1 MPSSPESRIRQLFEE
16 IYNKHA
22 FDRAP
27 EFFAPDYVNHQPGA
41 APGVEG
47 LRTWATTMLTLVP
60 DLSCTIEQLVEQNDR
75 VMVYV
80 RWSGTI
86 GGTDQELSQQTAN
99 LYRLREGLITEHWS
113 VFDYS
118 TLLKLGMTPPDQTSQ
133 VTGEPDRAAGPLQ
146 QANMT
151 LVETVWDDLMHQHLL
166 EKADDY
172 YRQDYIQHND
182 FAARSGGGLK
192 GMKDFFAGLFQLAPD
207 LVGDITQMIA
217 QDDRVGIFCVWHGH
231 EASSGAEVRLHTSD
245 LLRIEDGLIAEHWD
259 VMDYAAVA
267 QFGVS
272 AEEG

>member
-1 MPSSPESRIRQLFEE
+1 MSSTPGRRIRQLFEE
-16 IYNKHA
+16 IYGKHD

-41 APGVEG
+41 APGVAG
-47 LRTWATTMLTLVP
+47 LQTWATTMLTLVP
-60 DLSCTIEQLVEQNDR
+60 DLRCSIEQLVEQNDR
-75 VMVYV
+75 VLVYV
-80 RWSGTI
+80 RWLGTI
-86 GGTDQELSQQTAN
+86 GGTERELSQQTAN
-99 LYRLREGLITEHWS
+99 LYRLRDDRITEHWS

-118 TLLKLGMTPPDQTSQ
+118 ALTALGMTPPDQTTQ
-133 VTGEPDRAAGPLQ
+133 VTGAPDWNAGDRE
-146 QANMT
+146 QANMR
-151 LVETVWDDLMHQHLL
+151 LVQRVWDELMHQHRL

-172 YRQDYIQHND
+172 YRQDYIQHNP

-231 EASSGAEVRLHTSD
+231 EASSGEEVRLHTSD

-267 QFGVS
+267 RFGVS
-272 AEEG
+272 AEG